1 FGWSDLGT
9 WGSMYENSSKDNHGN
24 AIIGKHV
31 MHYDTKNCVIS
42 VPKEKL
48 VVVQGLENFI
58 VVESDGILLICK
70 MDDEQEIRQM
80 VTNVKVEKGEEFV

>member
-1 FGWSDLGT
+1 
-9 WGSMYENSSKDNHGN
+9 
-24 AIIGKHV
+24 V
-31 MHYDTKNCVIS
+31 S

-48 VVVQGLENFI
+48 VVIQGLEGFI

-70 MDDEQEIRQM
+70 MEDEQEIRQM